1 MTIALILALVT
12 CAAAVIGAIVGIV
25 KKATNLSFWGATT
38 VLAVLVAQLVAKFVS
53 KDSGTTYSILV
64 LAITILAALLISAIF
79 GGVKSFL
86 NKRIQKACEYSMYKN
101 KDAVEENEAYIME
114 AVDSKD
120 KKQYKKL
127 VKKGKKIKNSS
138 GAWGVV
144 NRLLG
149 MASGV
154 VDWVVATGCII
165 SIVYLFIELCGMSNV
180 QGMDAVQAMLTAPG
194 WVNVGQKFSLD
205 VMLVGGLIITVNSGF
220 KRGIFHLITPIV
232 VIALL
237 VGFGFAA
244 WSIACSTMCEG
255 VVLGIKQGLLA
266 QLAESGEGL
275 ADILAK
281 VIIAAIIFLLSL
293 IIVIIIG
300 KLLPKLLDKFR
311 DNDAFYVIDGIL
323 GAVLSLAI
331 YLVALMAVGGIAY
344 TLYDLPFMQRF
355 TELEAQTTFANCLYQ
370 YNPMASL
377 FANLPLR
384 GWLEP
389 AA

>member
-1 MTIALILALVT
+1 MAIILALVT

-38 VLAVLVAQLVAKFVS
+38 VLAVLVAQLVATFVS
-53 KDSGTTYSILV
+53 KESGATYSVLV
-64 LAITILAALLISAIF
+64 LIITVFAALLIFAIF

-120 KKQYKKL
+120 KKRYKKL
-127 VKKGKKIKNSS
+127 IKKGKKIKNSS

-154 VDWVVATGCII
+154 LDWVVATGCVI
-165 SIVYLFIELCGMSNV
+165 SIVYFFIELCGISSI
-180 QGMDAVQAMLTAPG
+180 QSSDAVQAMLTAPG

-205 VMLVGGLIITVNSGF
+205 VMLVGALIIVVNSGF
-220 KRGIFHLITPIV
+220 KKGIFHLITPVV
-232 VIALL
+232 VIAML

-244 WSIACSTMCEG
+244 WSIACSSACES
-255 VVLGIKQGLLA
+255 VVQGMKQGLLA

-275 ADILAK
+275 ADMVAK

-293 IIVIIIG
+293 IIVILTG
-300 KLLPKLLDKFR
+300 VLLPKLLDKFR
-311 DNDAFYVIDGIL
+311 NNDAFYVIDGTI
-323 GAVLSLAI
+323 GAILSLI
-331 YLVALMAVGGIAY
+331 VYLVALAVIGGIAY
-344 TLYDLPFMQRF
+344 TLNDLPFMQRF
-355 TELEAQTTFANCLYQ
+355 NELEAQTTFANCLYQ

-377 FANLPLR
+377 FASLPLR

-389 AA
+389 AT